1 MNMEYQAFSTYRL
14 NKAIRKSDFQDVSVA
29 DHNIYRE
36 KLLYEAI
43 KSIEENLSDT
53 VNPLSSFKLNG
64 NQVYK
69 IDKHH
74 HRLIERNLTSN
85 LNSISDKKAPNR
97 AGIIENLQLLLME
110 DVPYRI
116 YRWDI
121 TKFFESFDSKEVEKF
136 VTQIPNLS
144 PQSKRL
150 FCSILEKHNDL
161 GGTGSP
167 RGLSLSSVLTELM
180 MYEFDSKVSAQ
191 PDTFFYARYVDDII
205 IITSTYENKQRF
217 RSLAEEILPK
227 GLKFNELKCQESPV
241 IGKSPAPKRQTDEF
255 TYSFEYLGY
264 KISIKKRTNTDKH
277 RIIDI
282 DMADKKVK
290 KYKKRLSRAF
300 YDFAKN
306 GSTELLIDRLR
317 FLTKN
322 FKVYNQHLDR
332 TKLSGIYY
340 NYPAIQGNMS
350 NLRDLD
356 GFVKALVLGQRG
368 RLGALLKTKLNSSLR
383 SRILANSFVKGYE
396 DVAFVTFRPERV
408 SQIKR
413 CWDY

>member
-1 MNMEYQAFSTYRL
+1 MEYQAFSTYRL
-14 NKAIRKSDFQDVSVA
+14 NKVIRKSDFQNVSMA
-29 DHNIYRE
+29 DQDIYRE
-36 KLLYEAI
+36 KLLHDAI
-43 KSIEENLSDT
+43 NSVKKEFSDV
-53 VNPLSSFKLNG
+53 VNPLSSFKLHG

-74 HRLIERNLTSN
+74 HRLVERNLTSN
-85 LNSISDKKAPNR
+85 LNSISGKKAPNR
-97 AGIIENLQLLLME
+97 ASIIENLQLLLME
-110 DVPYRI
+110 DVPYKI

-121 TKFFESFDSKEVEKF
+121 KKFFESFDNKEVEKF
-136 VTQIPNLS
+136 INQIPNLS
-144 PQSKRL
+144 PQSKSL
-150 FCSILEKHNDL
+150 LCSILKKHKAL

-167 RGLSLSSVLTELM
+167 RGLSLSSVLTELIM
-180 MYEFDSKVSAQ
+180 CDFDSKVSAH

-205 IITSTYENKQRF
+205 IITSANENSQIF
-217 RSLAEEILPK
+217 RVLAKKNLPK
-227 GLKFNELKCQESPV
+227 GLQFNELKSQESPI
-241 IGKSPAPKRQTDEF
+241 IGKSPITRKQTDEF
-255 TYSFEYLGY
+255 RYSFEYLGY
-264 KISIKKRTNTDKH
+264 KISIKKRTNKDKH

-282 DMADKKVK
+282 DIADKKVK

-306 GSTELLIDRLR
+306 DNTELLIDRLR

-350 NLRDLD
+350 NLKNLD
-356 GFVKALVLGQRG
+356 GFIKALVLGQKG
-368 RLGALLKTKLNSSLR
+368 RLGTLLSTKLNSRLR
-383 SRILANSFVKGYE
+383 SRILANSFVKGHK

>member
-1 MNMEYQAFSTYRL
+1 MEYQAFSTYRL
-14 NKAIRKSDFQDVSVA
+14 NKVIRKSDFQNVSMA
-29 DHNIYRE
+29 DQDIYRE
-36 KLLYEAI
+36 KLLQDAI
-43 KSIEENLSDT
+43 NSVKKEFSDV
-53 VNPLSSFKLNG
+53 VNPLSSFKLHG

-69 IDKHH
+69 IDRHH
-74 HRLIERNLTSN
+74 HRLVERNLTSN
-85 LNSISDKKAPNR
+85 LNSISGKKAPNR
-97 AGIIENLQLLLME
+97 ASIIENLQLLLME
-110 DVPYRI
+110 DVPYKI

-121 TKFFESFDSKEVEKF
+121 KKFFESFDNKEVEKF
-136 VTQIPNLS
+136 INQIPNLS
-144 PQSKRL
+144 PQSKSL
-150 FCSILEKHNDL
+150 LCSILKKHKAL

-167 RGLSLSSVLTELM
+167 RGLSLSSVLTELIM
-180 MYEFDSKVSAQ
+180 CDFDSKVSAH

-205 IITSTYENKQRF
+205 IITSANENSQIYRV
-217 RSLAEEILPK
+217 LAKKTLPK
-227 GLKFNELKCQESPV
+227 GLQFNELKSQESPI
-241 IGKSPAPKRQTDEF
+241 IGKSPITRKQTDEF
-255 TYSFEYLGY
+255 RYSFEYLGY
-264 KISIKKRTNTDKH
+264 KISIKKRTNKDKH

-282 DMADKKVK
+282 DIADKKVK

-306 GSTELLIDRLR
+306 GNTELLIDRLR

-350 NLRDLD
+350 NLKNLD
-356 GFVKALVLGQRG
+356 GFIKALVLGQKG
-368 RLGALLKTKLNSSLR
+368 RLGTLLSTKLNSRLR
-383 SRILANSFVKGYE
+383 SRILANSFVKGHK

-408 SQIKR
+408 GQIKR

>member
-1 MNMEYQAFSTYRL
+1 MEYQAFSTYRL
-14 NKAIRKSDFQDVSVA
+14 NKVIRKSDFQSVSVA
-29 DHNIYRE
+29 DHNIYRK
-36 KLLYEAI
+36 KLLQEATE
-43 KSIEENLSDT
+43 SVRSNFSD
-53 VNPLSSFKLNG
+53 VANPLSSFKLDG
-64 NQVYK
+64 NKVYK

-85 LNSISDKKAPNR
+85 LNSISGKEAPNR
-97 AGIIENLQLLLME
+97 VSIMKNLKLLLME

-121 TKFFESFDSKEVEKF
+121 TKFFESFDNVEVEKF
-136 VTQIPNLS
+136 INQIPNLS

-150 FCSILEKHNDL
+150 LCSFLEKHKTL
-161 GGTGSP
+161 GGTGTP

-180 MYEFDSKVSAQ
+180 MCEFDSEISAHS
-191 PDTFFYARYVDDII
+191 DTFFYARYVDDII
-205 IITSTYENKQRF
+205 IITSANEINQKFRHSAEN
-217 RSLAEEILPK
+217 ILPK
-227 GLKFNELKCQESPV
+227 GLKFNELKSKESPI
-241 IGKSPAPKRQTDEF
+241 IGKSPSARRQNDRF
-255 TYSFEYLGY
+255 IYSFEYLGY
-264 KISIKKRTNTDKH
+264 KISIKKRTNKDKH

-290 KYKKRLSRAF
+290 KYKKRLSRVF

-306 GSTELLIDRLR
+306 GNTELLIDRLR

-322 FKVYNQHLDR
+322 FKVYNQHLER

-350 NLRDLD
+350 NLKDLD
-356 GFVKALVLGQRG
+356 GFVRALVLGQKG
-368 RLGALLKTKLNSSLR
+368 RLGALLKNKLNSSLK
-383 SRILANSFVKGYE
+383 SRILANSFVKGHK

-408 SQIKR
+408 GQIKR

>member
-1 MNMEYQAFSTYRL
+1 MEYQAFSAYRL
-14 NKAIRKSDFQDVSVA
+14 NKAIRKSDFQDVCIA
-29 DHNIYRE
+29 DQELYRE
-36 KLLYEAI
+36 QLIHEATNSV
-43 KSIEENLSDT
+43 KKKFSD
-53 VNPLSSFKLNG
+53 VSNPLSSFKLHG

-69 IDKHH
+69 IDRHH

-85 LNSISDKKAPNR
+85 LNSINGKNAPNR
-97 AGIIENLQLLLME
+97 ASIIENLQLLLME
-110 DVPYRI
+110 DIPYKI

-121 TKFFESFDSKEVEKF
+121 TKFFESFDNQELETF
-136 VTQIPNLS
+136 INQIRNLS
-144 PQSKRL
+144 PQSKSL
-150 FCSILEKHNDL
+150 LCSILEKYKAL

-167 RGLSLSSVLTELM
+167 RGLSLSSVLTELIM
-180 MYEFDSKVSAQ
+180 CEFDSKVSAH
-191 PDTFFYARYVDDII
+191 PHTFFYARYVDDII
-205 IITSTYENKQRF
+205 IITSANENSQRF
-217 RSLAEEILPK
+217 RHSAESILPK
-227 GLKFNELKCQESPV
+227 GLKFNELKSQESPI
-241 IGKSPAPKRQTDEF
+241 IGKSPATKKQTDEF
-255 TYSFEYLGY
+255 AYSFEYLGY
-264 KISIKKRTNTDKH
+264 KISIKKRTNKDKH

-306 GSTELLIDRLR
+306 GNTELLIDRLR

-350 NLRDLD
+350 NLKNLD
-356 GFVKALVLGQRG
+356 GFIRALVLGQKG
-368 RLGALLKTKLNSSLR
+368 RLGTLLAPKLDSSLK
-383 SRILANSFVKGYE
+383 SRILANSFVKGHE
-396 DVAFVTFRPERV
+396 DVAFVSFRPERV
-408 SQIKR
+408 GQIKR